1 VSALHIPSF
10 DHSSLISGGGDPVL
24 KIWDWMTGVVKH
36 EVSVLDVVE
45 PFIVVR
51 ALKRKRGQA
60 EDDGD
65 EAPKG
70 SKGKAKRKQSKKGN
84 QAEEQA
90 TEGGHATTL
99 VMDVKDE
106 DFGDLNEEEKPQKV
120 LVINK
125 IDSVNSDSGPHIV
138 FSAVG

>member
-36 EVSVLDVVE
+36 EVSILEIVE
-45 PFIVVR
+45 PFIAVR

-70 SKGKAKRKQSKKGN
+70 LKGKAKRKQGKKGN
-84 QAEEQA
+84 QGQEQA
-90 TEGGHATTL
+90 TEGGYATTL
-99 VMDVKDE
+99 VMDLKDE
-106 DFGDLNEEEKPQKV
+106 DFGDEEKPQKV

-125 IDSVNSDSGPHIV
+125 VDSVNSDSGPHIV

>member
-1 VSALHIPSF
+1 MSALHIPSF

-36 EVSVLDVVE
+36 EVSVLDIVE
-45 PFIVVR
+45 PFIAVR
-51 ALKRKRGQA
+51 ALKRKRGQT

-84 QAEEQA
+84 QVEEQA
-90 TEGGHATTL
+90 TNGSHAATP
-99 VMDVKDE
+99 VVDIKDE
-106 DFGDLNEEEKPQKV
+106 GESSEEKPQKV

>member
-36 EVSVLDVVE
+36 EVSVLEIVE
-45 PFIVVR
+45 PFIAVR

-70 SKGKAKRKQSKKGN
+70 SKGKAKRKQGKKGN
-84 QAEEQA
+84 QAEERA
-90 TEGGHATTL
+90 TDGSDAATL
-99 VMDVKDE
+99 VMDLKDE
-106 DFGDLNEEEKPQKV
+106 DFGDSSEEKPQKV

-125 IDSVNSDSGPHIV
+125 VDSVNSDTGPYIV

>member
-1 VSALHIPSF
+1 MSALHIPNF

-36 EVSVLDVVE
+36 EVSVLEIVE
-45 PFIVVR
+45 PFIAVR

-65 EAPKG
+65 EAPKA
-70 SKGKAKRKQSKKGN
+70 SKGKAKRKQGKKGN
-84 QAEEQA
+84 QAEAQA
-90 TEGGHATTL
+90 IEGGHTATP
-99 VMDVKDE
+99 VMDLKDE
-106 DFGDLNEEEKPQKV
+106 EFRDSSEEKPQKV

-125 IDSVNSDSGPHIV
+125 VDSVNSDSGPHIV

>member
-45 PFIVVR
+45 PFIAVR

-99 VMDVKDE
+99 VIDVKDE
-106 DFGDLNEEEKPQKV
+106 DFGDLSEEKPQKV

>member
-1 VSALHIPSF
+1 VSALHILSF

-36 EVSVLDVVE
+36 EVSVLEIVE
-45 PFIVVR
+45 PFIAVR

-70 SKGKAKRKQSKKGN
+70 SKGKAKRKQGKKGN
-84 QAEEQA
+84 QAEERA
-90 TEGGHATTL
+90 TDGSDAATL
-99 VMDVKDE
+99 VMDLKDE
-106 DFGDLNEEEKPQKV
+106 DFGDSSEEKPQKV

-125 IDSVNSDSGPHIV
+125 VDSVNSDTGPYIV